1 MRRARIALDCV
12 GATTYESSR
21 EAGIGM
27 NLSGR
32 QRDVL
37 KRYGLAIALAALA
50 LGIRGA
56 LPVPT
61 GTTIYQLPLASV
73 ILAGWFGGRGPGLL
87 ALLVCIAGILY
98 WLLPPEGFFPV
109 PPEYQ
114 LGLVLFVCLGLLLT
128 ELSGARR
135 RVELALRESEER
147 FRALVQFSFDV
158 YWESDTQHRF
168 TQQEYSEQ
176 FKHAPPN
183 QSEIGKTRWEVP
195 HVEPDE
201 EAWRRHRATL
211 DAHEPFRDFELAR
224 PTGDGGKRYVS
235 VSGIPVLD
243 AAGRF
248 AGYRGVG
255 RNITERKLAE
265 EEHRAHVWFLES
277 MDRINRAFQA
287 SNDLE
292 RMMSE
297 VLGTVLD
304 VFASDRA
311 WLVHPCDPD
320 AATWHAVM
328 EHTKPEYPGAF
339 VENVAQPVDDEIAAV
354 FAAARAADGAVLFGP
369 GSKLPLPSGATERF
383 AIRSQIAMT
392 LDAKVGAPYLFGM
405 HQCSHARVWT
415 LDERRLFE
423 EIGRRFAD
431 ALTSLSMFRRLWES
445 ERKLEAAQR
454 IARLGWWERDYV
466 TQRVSLSEEVQRIF
480 GIAPVDLPDWQ
491 DRWIDLIHPDDRP
504 QAAAASAAALA
515 GTARYDV
522 EYRVI
527 RPDGDV
533 RIVHSQGDVTRDDS
547 GRPLRQFGVLQD
559 ITERR
564 RAEDE
569 LSEAK
574 ERFRVLAES
583 SLTGIYLASDEEFLY
598 VNPAMA
604 RMFGYTVEE
613 IVGRLDSLGLTCP
626 EDRGVVV
633 ENMRRWLSG
642 EVKEL
647 RYEFRGLRKDASVF
661 PVEVHGGRIEHAGKS
676 AVLGTLVDNTE
687 RRRAEDELRASEV
700 RFRTLVDHAADAFFL
715 IDDALRVVDVNR
727 SACESLGYSR
737 DELVGMHP
745 RDFDANLDDP
755 SIAQFA
761 DRARAGETIT
771 FETVHRRKDGGTF
784 PVEIRSHM
792 FMQGGKEF
800 HLALVRDISERKRA
814 EESLRESE
822 AYLTESQRLSHT
834 GSWAL
839 DVASNRYLYTSE
851 EFDRIFGFDL
861 HGEELTR
868 EAVFERMHPEDRI
881 SWKRILEKSVREKLD
896 TTSQYRIVLANGSIR
911 HIHTIR
917 HPVVNSAGVVVK
929 LVGTSVDI
937 TDQKRSEEER
947 ETLRRLEAELAHA
960 NRLTTMGE
968 LTASIAHEVNQ
979 PLGAMVANAA
989 ACTRWLAMAPPETVK
1004 ARRALDSIAADG
1016 RRASEI
1022 IGRIRALVKR
1032 QAPRKERVD
1041 VNLKIAQVIELAV
1054 DEIRRNDIVLRTE
1067 LADGLPRVDGDRVQ
1081 LQQVLLNLILNAIE
1095 AMSAII
1101 HHPRELTI
1109 VSRRDGPHNVLVE
1122 VCDAGPGID
1131 PAHAARVFEP
1141 FYTTKPD
1148 GLGIGLSISRSIV
1161 EAHGGEL
1168 SIQPNEPHGA
1178 IVRFSI
1184 PFGRTYDEH

>member
-1 MRRARIALDCV
+1 
-12 GATTYESSR
+12 
-21 EAGIGM
+21 
-27 NLSGR
+27 
-32 QRDVL
+32 
-37 KRYGLAIALAALA
+37 
-50 LGIRGA
+50 
-56 LPVPT
+56 
-61 GTTIYQLPLASV
+61 
-73 ILAGWFGGRGPGLL
+73 
-87 ALLVCIAGILY
+87 
-98 WLLPPEGFFPV
+98 
-109 PPEYQ
+109 
-114 LGLVLFVCLGLLLT
+114 
-128 ELSGARR
+128 
-135 RVELALRESEER
+135 
-147 FRALVQFSFDV
+147 
-158 YWESDTQHRF
+158 
-168 TQQEYSEQ
+168 
-176 FKHAPPN
+176 
-183 QSEIGKTRWEVP
+183 
-195 HVEPDE
+195 
-201 EAWRRHRATL
+201 
-211 DAHEPFRDFELAR
+211 
-224 PTGDGGKRYVS
+224 
-235 VSGIPVLD
+235 
-243 AAGRF
+243 
-248 AGYRGVG
+248 
-255 RNITERKLAE
+255 
-265 EEHRAHVWFLES
+265 
-277 MDRINRAFQA
+277 
-287 SNDLE
+287 
-292 RMMSE
+292 
-297 VLGTVLD
+297 
-304 VFASDRA
+304 
-311 WLVHPCDPD
+311 
-320 AATWHAVM
+320 
-328 EHTKPEYPGAF
+328 
-339 VENVAQPVDDEIAAV
+339 
-354 FAAARAADGAVLFGP
+354 
-369 GSKLPLPSGATERF
+369 
-383 AIRSQIAMT
+383 
-392 LDAKVGAPYLFGM
+392 
-405 HQCSHARVWT
+405 
-415 LDERRLFE
+415 
-423 EIGRRFAD
+423 
-431 ALTSLSMFRRLWES
+431 MFRRLWES

-839 DVASNRYLYTSE
+839 DVATSRYLYTSE
-851 EFDRIFGFDL
+851 EFDRMFGIDRN
-861 HGEELTR
+861 GDTLTR
-868 EAVFERMHPEDRI
+868 EAV
-881 SWKRILEKSVREKLD
+881 L
-896 TTSQYRIVLANGSIR
+896 
-911 HIHTIR
+911 
-917 HPVVNSAGVVVK
+917 
-929 LVGTSVDI
+929 
-937 TDQKRSEEER
+937 
-947 ETLRRLEAELAHA
+947 
-960 NRLTTMGE
+960 
-968 LTASIAHEVNQ
+968 
-979 PLGAMVANAA
+979 
-989 ACTRWLAMAPPETVK
+989 
-1004 ARRALDSIAADG
+1004 
-1016 RRASEI
+1016 
-1022 IGRIRALVKR
+1022 
-1032 QAPRKERVD
+1032 
-1041 VNLKIAQVIELAV
+1041 
-1054 DEIRRNDIVLRTE
+1054 
-1067 LADGLPRVDGDRVQ
+1067 
-1081 LQQVLLNLILNAIE
+1081 
-1095 AMSAII
+1095 
-1101 HHPRELTI
+1101 
-1109 VSRRDGPHNVLVE
+1109 
-1122 VCDAGPGID
+1122 
-1131 PAHAARVFEP
+1131 
-1141 FYTTKPD
+1141 
-1148 GLGIGLSISRSIV
+1148 
-1161 EAHGGEL
+1161 
-1168 SIQPNEPHGA
+1168 
-1178 IVRFSI
+1178 
-1184 PFGRTYDEH
+1184 